1 MKKKVLSLLLCLSVV
16 CMTAACGKESG
27 TSESGQTTIA
37 VETEAAGNEAESGEN
52 EGTASGSETEGA
64 EDETAGS
71 EAESDAAEADETDGT
86 ISVVDQNGMTA
97 TIKENPE
104 RLVTTA
110 LPLPSIYALTGAPIE
125 YLVGVHPG
133 STSVI
138 ENSVMA
144 SMYPEL
150 SGIADNFIEGTDV
163 NVEELLKLEP
173 DVVLYWAEYLEQ
185 YQAMNNAGI
194 SAVGVKTQ
202 GDGDVLVTLESWLEI
217 MGEIFGTTGNVQ
229 EVIDYG
235 RQVETEIAE
244 KTSQIAEEDK
254 PRVLYLYNHS
264 TEDISVSG
272 TAFYGDYW
280 INAGGGINVAAELTG
295 PTSVNMEQIYEWNPD
310 IIIIT
315 TFTETMP
322 EDLYNNTID
331 GQDWSPINAVAN
343 GKVYKEPLGVYR
355 WFPPSGDA
363 PLMLKWMAQTL
374 NPEVFTYDMNEEIK
388 AYYEKFYSYS
398 LTDEQVEGILSA
410 NPEAA
415 KGANFGGT
423 ANRK

>member
-1 MKKKVLSLLLCLSVV
+1 MKKRKLLTLLACVFVLGLA
-16 CMTAACGKESG
+16 TACSNQGTDGTSG
-27 TSESGQTTIA
+27 ATKSESGVTTE
-37 VETEAAGNEAESGEN
+37 VEQGMEEIDSAEM
-52 EGTASGSETEGA
+52 TT
-64 EDETAGS
+64 
-71 EAESDAAEADETDGT
+71 
-86 ISVVDQNGMTA
+86 VVDQNGMEA
-97 TIKENPE
+97 TIPANPE

-133 STSVI
+133 SASAI

-144 SMYPEL
+144 AMYPEL
-150 SGIADNFIEGTDV
+150 SGTADNFIEGTDI

-185 YQAMNNAGI
+185 YEAMNNAGI
-194 SAVGVKTQ
+194 NAVGVKTQ
-202 GDGDVLVTLESWLEI
+202 ANGDVLTTLESWLEI
-217 MGEIFGTTGNVQ
+217 MGEIFGDTGNVD
-229 EVIDYG
+229 EVISFG
-235 RQVETEIAE
+235 RQVEAEIAE
-244 KTSQIAEEDK
+244 KTTTVPDEEK

-264 TEDISVSG
+264 ADDISVSG
-272 TAFYGDYW
+272 NDFYGQYW
-280 INAGGGINVAAELTG
+280 IEAGGGINVAEELTG

-310 IIIIT
+310 IIITT

-331 GQDWSPINAVAN
+331 GQDWSHIDAVKN

-363 PLMLKWMAQTL
+363 PLMLMWMAEIL
-374 NPEVFTYDMNEEIK
+374 HSDLFDYDMEEEIEE
-388 AYYEKFYSYS
+388 YYERFYNYD
-398 LTDEQVEGILSA
+398 LEDEQIEGILSA

-415 KGANFGGT
+415 KGANFGGG
-423 ANRK
+423 AVRN

>member
-1 MKKKVLSLLLCLSVV
+1 MKKKKLFAVLACVAMLGT
-16 CMTAACGKESG
+16 MTACGTQKAENTEHPVQTESEKEAG
-27 TSESGQTTIA
+27 DTSE
-37 VETEAAGNEAESGEN
+37 GNI
-52 EGTASGSETEGA
+52 T
-64 EDETAGS
+64 
-71 EAESDAAEADETDGT
+71 
-86 ISVVDQNGMTA
+86 VVDQNGMEA
-97 TIKENPE
+97 SIPENPE

-110 LPLPSIYALTGAPIE
+110 LPLPSIYALLGEPIE

-133 STSVI
+133 STSAI

-144 SMYPEL
+144 AMYPEL
-150 SGIADNFIEGTDV
+150 VGIADNFIEGTDV

-185 YQAMNNAGI
+185 YEAMKNAGI
-194 SAVGVKTQ
+194 NAVGVKTQ
-202 GDGDVLVTLESWLEI
+202 EKGDVLATLESWLEI
-217 MGEIFGTTGNVQ
+217 MGEIFGNTENVDG
-229 EVIDYG
+229 VIEYG
-235 RQVETEIAE
+235 RQVEAEIKE
-244 KTSQIAEEDK
+244 KTAEIAEEDK
-254 PRVLYLYNHS
+254 PKVLYLYNHS
-264 TEDISVSG
+264 ADDISVSG
-272 TAFYGDYW
+272 ADFYGHYW
-280 INAGGGINVAAELTG
+280 IEAGGGTNVAASLTG

-310 IIIIT
+310 VIIIT

-331 GQDWSPINAVAN
+331 GQDWSHIDAVKN

-374 NPEVFTYDMNEEIK
+374 NPELFTYDMKEEIK
-388 AYYEKFYSYS
+388 AYYERFYSYS
-398 LTDEQVEGILSA
+398 LEDEQVEGILSA

-423 ANRK
+423 TTGK

>member
-1 MKKKVLSLLLCLSVV
+1 MKKKLLTALLC
-16 CMTAACGKESG
+16 MTMLGVTACGNSNSQAAKE
-27 TSESGQTTIA
+27 TEQESAA
-37 VETEAAGNEAESGEN
+37 VEATEEVKAEVSS
-52 EGTASGSETEGA
+52 ADKDVVAGA
-64 EDETAGS
+64 EE
-71 EAESDAAEADETDGT
+71 T

-97 TIKENPE
+97 EVTANPE

-125 YLVGVHPG
+125 YLIGVHPG
-133 STSVI
+133 STSAI

-144 SMYPEL
+144 AMYPEL
-150 SGIADNFIEGTDV
+150 AGIADNFIEGTDI

-185 YQAMNNAGI
+185 YEAMNNAGI
-194 SAVGVKTQ
+194 TAVGVKTQ
-202 GDGDVLVTLESWLEI
+202 GDGDVLTTLESWLEI
-217 MGEIFGTTGNVQ
+217 MGEIFGDTGNVDG
-229 EVIDYG
+229 VIEYG
-235 RQVETEIAE
+235 RQVEAEIAE
-244 KTSQIAEEDK
+244 KTEQIADEEK

-264 TEDISVSG
+264 SEDISVSG
-272 TAFYGDYW
+272 ADFYGDYW

-331 GQDWSPINAVAN
+331 GQDWSPISAVAN

-374 NPEVFTYDMNEEIK
+374 NPETFTYDMNEEIR
-388 AYYEKFYSYS
+388 AYYKQFYNYS
-398 LTDEQVEGILSA
+398 LEDDQIEGILSA

-415 KGANFGGT
+415 KGANFGGSAT
-423 ANRK
+423 RK